1 MLKVIIAGGRDFC
14 LVEGSHTKY
23 DFEKVEE
30 ALKQIHS
37 ILHKH
42 NPDVEIVDG
51 CARGADRVGR
61 IYSNQVLQKR
71 TKEFPAMWDIHGK
84 SAGHIRNAEM
94 ADYADALIAFWDG
107 KSRGTA
113 NMIENARKRG
123 LKIKI
128 FYY

>member
-1 MLKVIIAGGRDFC
+1 
-14 LVEGSHTKY
+14 
-23 DFEKVEE
+23 
-30 ALKQIHS
+30 
-37 ILHKH
+37 
-42 NPDVEIVDG
+42 
-51 CARGADRVGR
+51 
-61 IYSNQVLQKR
+61 
-71 TKEFPAMWDIHGK
+71 MWDIHGK